1 MFVDLKHLDLLK
13 FKGCEECVDCCKKP
27 MAPLIL
33 DDFEKVYKYFPIL
46 IAELDTL
53 KPVMLLSNKISC
65 PYLKDNKCSIYINR
79 PPACKIYPYS
89 PWYDTI
95 LLDLS
100 CRGVG
105 IEGKYLPMKK
115 EDFLYSEFYEER
127 FDNIINKIKKTEEW
141 LNTLKLTLFNT
152 YHGINIYTIAKHND
166 KHSFFQMGI

>member
-65 PYLKDNKCSIYINR
+65 PYLKDNK
-79 PPACKIYPYS
+79 
-89 PWYDTI
+89 
-95 LLDLS
+95 
-100 CRGVG
+100 
-105 IEGKYLPMKK
+105 
-115 EDFLYSEFYEER
+115 FEF
-127 FDNIINKIKKTEEW
+127 
-141 LNTLKLTLFNT
+141 
-152 YHGINIYTIAKHND
+152 
-166 KHSFFQMGI
+166 